1 MQEKFRK
8 FFIEI
13 QKDLKL
19 YGFLILLFSLY
30 RLLFILA
37 MPEFLSEE
45 TTFKDIFFALWIG
58 LRLSLKSAGIVV
70 LISFLICSV
79 SRFFLK
85 ADLSKLRFYLGAI
98 YTIFLTI
105 LFQARFPYYN
115 EFHSTFNHNIFN
127 AFKED
132 GNALLITMIQQYH
145 LILKLSIADL
155 ELDLLNKTAS
165 RANENIVLTSK
176 EFTLLEF
183 LIKNKD
189 RVLSETTINSA
200 LSSFEDS
207 NISNIVNVY
216 IYRLRN
222 KIDKKF
228 DKKLI
233 KTIRGIGFKISD
245 K

>member
-1 MQEKFRK
+1 MKILIIEDDEKIINF
-8 FFIEI
+8 
-13 QKDLKL
+13 LKKGLEEECYIVDYSTNGDEGL
-19 YGFLILLFSLY
+19 YLASVNEYDLILLDIMLPIKDGMEVCK
-30 RLLFILA
+30 RLRASNNQTPIIMLTAKDSIEDKIKGLDIGANDYLA
-37 MPEFLSEE
+37 KP
-45 TTFKDIFFALWIG
+45 FAFAELLARIRVQ
-58 LRLSLKSAGIVV
+58 LRINTQTVQT
-70 LISFLICSV
+70 
-79 SRFFLK
+79 
-85 ADLSKLRFYLGAI
+85 KLVI
-98 YTIFLTI
+98 
-105 LFQARFPYYN
+105 
-115 EFHSTFNHNIFN
+115 
-127 AFKED
+127 D
-132 GNALLITMIQQYH
+132 
-145 LILKLSIADL
+145 DL
-155 ELDLLNKTAS
+155 ELDLLNKTAQ
-165 RANENIVLTSK
+165 RANENISLTSK

-189 RVLSETTINSA
+189 RVLSETAINSA

>member
-1 MQEKFRK
+1 MKILIIEDDEKIVNF
-8 FFIEI
+8 
-13 QKDLKL
+13 LKKGLEEECYVVDYSTNGEEGL
-19 YGFLILLFSLY
+19 YLASVNEYDLILLDIQLPLKDGIEVCKSIRTSNNQTPIIMLTAKDSIEDKIKGLDIGANDYLAKPFSFAE
-30 RLLFILA
+30 LLARIRVQ
-37 MPEFLSEE
+37 
-45 TTFKDIFFALWIG
+45 
-58 LRLSLKSAGIVV
+58 LRKTNAV
-70 LISFLICSV
+70 L
-79 SRFFLK
+79 
-85 ADLSKLRFYLGAI
+85 
-98 YTIFLTI
+98 
-105 LFQARFPYYN
+105 
-115 EFHSTFNHNIFN
+115 
-127 AFKED
+127 
-132 GNALLITMIQQYH
+132 
-145 LILKLSIADL
+145 LKLSIADL
-155 ELDLLNKTAS
+155 ELDLLNKTAT

-189 RVLSETTINSA
+189 RVLSETIINSA